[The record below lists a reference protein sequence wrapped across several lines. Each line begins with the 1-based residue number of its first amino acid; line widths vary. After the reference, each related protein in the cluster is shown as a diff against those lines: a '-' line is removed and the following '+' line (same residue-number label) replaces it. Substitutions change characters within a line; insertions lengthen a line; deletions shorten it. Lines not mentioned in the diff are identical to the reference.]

1 MTRWVAEDKLESRN
15 AAVLSGGPV
24 GNHLI
29 QGIGDGFVPEVLNRS
44 IIDEIITVTEVEAF
58 AAAPRLAC
66 EEGIAAGSVDG
77 RRPPH
82 SAGGCAVTR
91 STQLVVAG
99 LASLMMSACVHTP
112 TGVQTPGASPELAE
126 QGLASWYGAE
136 LAGHVTA
143 NGEKFDPEAMTAA
156 HKTLPFGTCV
166 RVELVS
172 SGRFV
177 EVRIND
183 RGPFVSGRII
193 DLSEGAAR
201 ALGTLSQA
209 PAPVRLRPCM
219 GTS

>member
-1 MTRWVAEDKLESRN
+1 M
-15 AAVLSGGPV
+15 
-24 GNHLI
+24 
-29 QGIGDGFVPEVLNRS
+29 
-44 IIDEIITVTEVEAF
+44 
-58 AAAPRLAC
+58 
-66 EEGIAAGSVDG
+66 
-77 RRPPH
+77 
-82 SAGGCAVTR
+82 TR

-99 LASLMMSACVHTP
+99 LASLMMGACVHTP
-112 TGVQTPGASPELAE
+112 TSVQTPGASPELAE

-143 NGEKFDPEAMTAA
+143 NGEKFDPAAMTAA

>member
-1 MTRWVAEDKLESRN
+1 MRAQRSPTVI
-15 AAVLSGGPV
+15 AA
-24 GNHLI
+24 
-29 QGIGDGFVPEVLNRS
+29 
-44 IIDEIITVTEVEAF
+44 AF
-58 AAAPRLAC
+58 AML
-66 EEGIAAGSVDG
+66 
-77 RRPPH
+77 
-82 SAGGCAVTR
+82 
-91 STQLVVAG
+91 
-99 LASLMMSACVHTP
+99 SACVHTGSP
-112 TGVQTPGASPELAE
+112 APAPELGE

-136 LAGHVTA
+136 LAGHLTA
-143 NGEKFDPEAMTAA
+143 NGEKFDPAALTAA
-156 HKTLPFGTCV
+156 HRTLPFGTCV

-209 PAPVRLRPCM
+209 PALVRLRSCV